1 MEHGDFLTTA
11 FVYLLAAVA
20 SVPIAKRLGLGSIL
34 GYLIAGVIIGPF
46 GLEVVG
52 DQTEMLHFAEFGVV
66 MMLFLIGLELK
77 PSLLWN
83 MRSLILGA
91 GLTQVAI
98 TAGVLTAVS
107 YFLIGTINQ
116 AIALGLIFALSSTA
130 IVLQSLS
137 EKGLMR
143 TPGGQTSFGILL
155 LQDLAVI
162 PIISLM
168 PLLAVTASGAS
179 ETPTDDS
186 LALKVMLPLIAVALL
201 VAAGRYVVKPIFRF
215 IALSRLREVFTAAAL
230 LMVVAIALLMNMV
243 GLSPALGAFV
253 AGVVLAENEYRHEIE
268 SDLDPF
274 KGLLMGLF
282 FLGVGASINFHLLF
296 AELQLILLAVG
307 LLMVAKFIVLLIV
320 GKVSKLDKRSILMVA
335 FFLAQG
341 GEFGFVLFEYARQS
355 SVFDERV
362 SALGTLVVALSMIS
376 APIMMIIFERLLAP
390 RMEQKPEDQTDTIEP
405 NGPIILAGFGRFGQI
420 VSRLLIAAGHH
431 LTILDHD
438 SEQIELVRR
447 FGNKVFFGDASR
459 LDLLRAAGAKDAQL
473 IVIAVDSI
481 EKSMQIVRVVKK
493 HFPDLPI
500 AVRARNRQHA
510 YELIHEGVTV
520 FERDTFVSAISLGT
534 EILQQL
540 GMSKKQATG
549 MGEKFAS
556 HDRQALHELSTLWGD
571 EKAYGT
577 AVRKNMQEL
586 QQILESDH
594 DYLSEQEEKPSGQ

>member
-91 GLTQVAI
+91 GLMQVVL
-98 TAGVLTAVS
+98 TAGVLTAAG
-107 YFLIGTINQ
+107 YFLIGTMNQ
-116 AIALGLIFALSSTA
+116 AIALGLVFALSSTA
-130 IVLQSLS
+130 IVLQSLG

-162 PIISLM
+162 PIISLL
-168 PLLAVTASGAS
+168 PLLAVTTSG
-179 ETPTDDS
+179 PTDTS
-186 LALKVMLPLIAVALL
+186 GGESVALRVMLPLVAVGVL

-282 FLGVGASINFHLLF
+282 FLGVGASINFHLLL
-296 AELQLILLAVG
+296 AELKLILLAVG
-307 LLMVAKFIVLLIV
+307 LLIAAKFVVLLIV
-320 GKVSKLDKRSILMVA
+320 GKISKLDKRSTLMVA

-355 SVFDERV
+355 SVFDDRV
-362 SALGTLVVALSMIS
+362 AALATLVVALSMIS
-376 APIMMIIFERLLAP
+376 APIMMIIFEKLLAP
-390 RMEQKPEDQTDTIEP
+390 RMEQHPEDQTDAIEP
-405 NGPIILAGFGRFGQI
+405 NGPVIVAGFGRFGQI

-473 IVIAVDSI
+473 MVVAVDSI
-481 EKSMQIVRVVKK
+481 EKSMEIIRVVKK

-510 YELIHEGVTV
+510 YELINEGVTV

-540 GMSKKQATG
+540 GMSKKQATS
-549 MGEKFAS
+549 MGETFAS
-556 HDRQALHELSTLWGD
+556 HDKQTLHELSNLWGD

-577 AVRKNMQEL
+577 AVRKNMEEL
-586 QQILESDH
+586 RQILDSDH
-594 DYLSEQEEKPSGQ
+594 DYLTEREDKPAQK

>member
-46 GLEVVG
+46 GLQVVG

-77 PSLLWN
+77 PSLLWS

-91 GLTQVAI
+91 GLTQVL
-98 TAGVLTAVS
+98 LTAALLAAIS
-107 YFLIGTINQ
+107 FFFIGSVYQ
-116 AIALGLIFALSSTA
+116 SIALGLTLALSSTA
-130 IVLQSLS
+130 IVLQSLG

-143 TPGGQTSFGILL
+143 TPGGQTGFGILL

-162 PIISLM
+162 PIISFL
-168 PLLAVTASGAS
+168 PLLAIGTASAT
-179 ETPTDDS
+179 ETTGGDS
-186 LALKVMLPLIAVALL
+186 IALKVMIPLVAVAIL
-201 VAAGRYVVKPIFRF
+201 VMAGRYVVKPLFRF

-282 FLGVGASINFHLLF
+282 FLGVGANINFDLLF
-296 AELQLILLAVG
+296 AELMVILLAVG
-307 LLMVAKFIVLLIV
+307 LLIAAKFSVLLIV
-320 GKVSKLDKRSILMVA
+320 GKLSKLDKRSTLMVA

-355 SVFDERV
+355 SVFDDRV
-362 SALGTLVVALSMIS
+362 AALGTLVVALSMVS

-390 RMEQKPEDQTDTIEP
+390 RLEQAPDDQTDAIEP

-473 IVIAVDSI
+473 MVIAVDSI
-481 EKSMQIVRVVKK
+481 EKSMEIVRVVQK
-493 HFPDLPI
+493 HFPNLPI

-510 YELIHEGVTV
+510 YELIREGVTV

-534 EILQQL
+534 EILHQL
-540 GMSKKQATG
+540 GMNKKQATS
-549 MGEKFAS
+549 MGKTFAK
-556 HDRQALHELSTLWGD
+556 HDRQTLHDLSGLWGD

-586 QQILESDH
+586 QQILDSDH
-594 DYLSEQEEKPSGQ
+594 DYLTEQEDKSASD